1 MDKLTIFIGLLL
13 YQCEKGTSL
22 CKTKYYKELIQKFGM
37 ENSKAFHTPMGSTC
51 SLEKDDQGNTADET
65 KYWGMIGS
73 LLYLISSQP
82 NIIISVCKC
91 APFQSSPKESHLM
104 VVKHII
110 HYIVVTTLLV
120 YGIQKIFFLEG
131 FSDADY
137 KGEKDDKKRTSCTC
151 QILVKF
157 LISRDNKK

>member
-1 MDKLTIFIGLLL
+1 
-13 YQCEKGTSL
+13 
-22 CKTKYYKELIQKFGM
+22 
-37 ENSKAFHTPMGSTC
+37 
-51 SLEKDDQGNTADET
+51 
-65 KYWGMIGS
+65 MIGS